1 MIYKYKDYSIRTIE
15 ESDLELLLK
24 WRNSDRI
31 RNVMLTSH
39 IIEWEEHYA
48 WFNRIKDR
56 EVATNFVFCY
66 KSKPLGYIGYSDID
80 EIEKSCSYG
89 VYIGDVDFNVPSEA
103 PFILYFFAI
112 EYAFMILKIKTIY
125 AIVLEKNKKA
135 LAFNMFLGYR
145 VQKHKKYCNL
155 GSYSENIIELYLDES
170 TWYKNNRDFKI
181 EF

>member
-66 KSKPLGYIGYSDID
+66 KNKPLGYIGYSDID

-89 VYIGDVDFNVPSEA
+89 VYIGDVDFEVPGEA

-112 EYAFMILKIKTIY
+112 EYAFTVLKREKIFSD
-125 AIVLEKNKKA
+125 VLKENKRA
-135 LAFNMFLGYR
+135 LAFNMFLGYKVR
-145 VQKHKKYCNL
+145 TGKNL
-155 GSYSENIIELYLDES
+155 YINENVIELFLDKQM
-170 TWYKNNRDFKI
+170 WYKNNRDFKI